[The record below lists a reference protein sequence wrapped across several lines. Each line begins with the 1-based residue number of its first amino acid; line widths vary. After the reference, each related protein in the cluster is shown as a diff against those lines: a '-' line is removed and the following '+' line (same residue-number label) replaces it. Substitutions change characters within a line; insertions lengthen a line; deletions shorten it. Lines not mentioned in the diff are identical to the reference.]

1 MLVVFLALSVLVITL
16 DFRSGS
22 GGFLERGREWS
33 ISIVAP
39 MQRGFATVLRP
50 IGNLISSVG
59 ELGHLRADNRRLEAR
74 NEQLSS
80 ENGRADEIVRENQR
94 LRDLLRLQRGWI
106 SMRTVAARIY
116 SPDPGNYGYSV
127 YIDKGR
133 ADGVR
138 RNLPVIAPEG
148 LVGRTTTVAAHDT
161 VVLLLE
167 DSNSGASARIQDV
180 RDTGTVTGNGL
191 GRSLSMELVG
201 KNAAVSVGDE
211 VATSGLDD
219 IFPESIPVGRVARA
233 EVEGGA
239 TSMAIDVDPNVDPQ
253 KLDFVLVLLTGRH
266 SARAVGRS
274 K

>member
-1 MLVVFLALSVLVITL
+1 VITL
-16 DFRSGS
+16 DFRSGP
-22 GGFLERGREWS
+22 GGILERAREWS
-33 ISIVAP
+33 ITIVAP

-50 IGNLISSVG
+50 IGSFVSSVG
-59 ELGHLRADNRRLEAR
+59 DLRSLRADNRRLESH
-74 NEQLSS
+74 NDQLSA
-80 ENGRADEIVRENQR
+80 ENERADEIGRENQR
-94 LRDLLRLQRGWI
+94 LRDLLQLQRGWI

-116 SPDPGNYGYSV
+116 SPDPGNYGYSM

-138 RNLPVIAPEG
+138 PNLPVIAPEG
-148 LVGRTTTVAAHDT
+148 LVGRTTTVAAHDA

-191 GRSLSMELVG
+191 GRPLSMELVG

-219 IFPESIPVGRVARA
+219 IFPESIPVGRVTRA

-239 TSMAIDVDPNVDPQ
+239 TSMAIDVEPNVDPQ

-266 SARAVGRS
+266 GVPTAGRS